1 VVVTVKSLAVIG
13 DVHGECRRLRSMLAT
28 LESFDGT
35 VIFVGDYVDSGAD
48 SAEVLEILSG
58 LSDSQPGKFHFLCG
72 NHDLALLRYVEDGD
86 FARFCAM
93 GGLSTLAS
101 YLSVVSG
108 DVHAAFV
115 SALPARHVA
124 FLRGLGA
131 SWETDELLVSHAGYD
146 PARPAA
152 RDLETMAHG
161 KGWPIFG
168 KVRPPK
174 GLVVCGHY
182 VQSGGPY
189 ESEHLVCVDTGC
201 GIIPG
206 APLTA
211 VILPERRFVSIP

>member
-1 VVVTVKSLAVIG
+1 VVVSVTSVAVIG
-13 DVHGECRRLRSMLAT
+13 DVHGESRRLRAMLAA
-28 LESFDGT
+28 LASFDGT
-35 VIFVGDYVDSGAD
+35 VVFAGDYVNSGAN
-48 SAEVLEILSG
+48 SAEVLEILSV

-72 NHDLALLRYVEDGD
+72 NHDLALLRYIEDGD
-86 FARFCAM
+86 FASFCAM
-93 GGLSTLAS
+93 GGLATLAS
-101 YLSVVSG
+101 YLAVVSG

-152 RDLETMAHG
+152 RDMETMAHG

-174 GLVVCGHY
+174 ELIVCGHY
-182 VQSGGPY
+182 VQTRGPY

-201 GIIPG
+201 GIISG

-211 VILPERRFVSIP
+211 VILPERRFVAIL

>member
-1 VVVTVKSLAVIG
+1 VVVPVTSLAVIG
-13 DVHGECRRLRSMLAT
+13 DVHGESRRLRSMLAT

-35 VIFVGDYVDSGAD
+35 IVFVGDYVDGGAD

-58 LSDSQPGKFHFLCG
+58 LSGSQPGRFRFLCG
-72 NHDLALLRYVEDGD
+72 NHDLALLRYIKDGE

-93 GGLSTLAS
+93 AGLPTLAS
-101 YLSVVSG
+101 YLPVVSG

-124 FLRGLGA
+124 FLRGLEA
-131 SWETDELLVSHAGYD
+131 AWETDEILVSHAGYD

-152 RDLETMAHG
+152 RDIETMAHG
-161 KGWPIFG
+161 TGWPIFG
-168 KVRPPK
+168 DVRPPK
-174 GLVVCGHY
+174 ELVVCGHY
-182 VQSGGPY
+182 VQTRGPY
-189 ESEHLVCVDTGC
+189 ASEHLVCVDTGC

-211 VILPERRFVSIP
+211 VILPERRFVSLT